1 MLADFCYIINN
12 RFTFVNRTE
21 STMFV
26 QREVIV
32 ILNLLDYSYMS
43 IFVLLLNILL
53 AIIIIFLERKNP
65 SSTWAWV
72 LVLFFLPF
80 VGFVLYLSLGRQ
92 LRKRHL
98 FRWEGRKDIG
108 IDKLISYQLEALK
121 ENRLEFKQPQMD
133 ESKELIHMNLL
144 TNNSVLTQ
152 DNSVEVFDGGTNKFE
167 RLLQDIEHAKDHI
180 HIQYYIFKLDNL
192 GNRILNALIK
202 QVKSGVKVRIL
213 YDEMGSRGVK
223 KRHFKE
229 LTDAGGEVEV
239 FFPSILPLINPR
251 LNFRNHRKIVI
262 IDGRIGYIG
271 GFNVGDEYLGLKKKF
286 GYWRDTHLRIEGSSV
301 HPLQTRFLLDW
312 NQASDKQHTIDY
324 SERYFP
330 AIPTK
335 GNVSIQIVS
344 SGPDTEYAVI
354 KNAYMKMIMS
364 AKKYVYIQSPYFIPD
379 EPFLDAVK
387 IAVLSGIDV
396 RIMIPNKPDHLF
408 VYWATYSNVG
418 LLLQVGAKIYIYEK
432 GFIHAKTIVVDD
444 AVSTVGTANIDVRSF
459 NLNFEV
465 NALIYDYNISHTLA
479 EIFEKDILDCSELTY
494 EKYNHRSPIIKFK
507 EAISR
512 LLSPIL

>member
-1 MLADFCYIINN
+1 MTDLKIFQKGEDRMPNF
-12 RFTFVNRTE
+12 
-21 STMFV
+21 S
-26 QREVIV
+26 
-32 ILNLLDYSYMS
+32 DYSYIS
-43 IFVLLLNILL
+43 IFILLFNILSAL
-53 AIIIIFLERKNP
+53 IIIFLERKNP

-72 LVLFFLPF
+72 LVLFFLPL
-80 VGFVLYLSLGRQ
+80 VGFVLYLLLGRQ
-92 LRKRHL
+92 LRKKHL

-108 IDKLISYQLEALK
+108 IDKLISYQLDAIKDDKLVFQHIEMEK
-121 ENRLEFKQPQMD
+121 C
-133 ESKELIHMNLL
+133 KELIHMNLL

-152 DNSVEVFDGGTNKFE
+152 DNAIDIFYDGTAKFE
-167 RLLQDIEHAKDHI
+167 QLITDIEQAKDHI

-192 GNRILNALIK
+192 GTRILNALINK
-202 QVKSGVKVRIL
+202 ARNGVKVRIL
-213 YDEMGSRGVK
+213 YDEMGSRGLK

-229 LTDAGGEVEV
+229 LIEVGGEVEV
-239 FFPSILPLINPR
+239 FFPSIFPLLNPR

-271 GFNVGDEYLGLKKKF
+271 GFNVGDEYLGLKAKF
-286 GYWRDTHLRIEGSSV
+286 GYWRDTHLRVEGSAI

-312 NQASDKQHTIDY
+312 NQATADFNVHY

-330 AIPTK
+330 AIPRK
-335 GNVSIQIVS
+335 GNISMQIVS
-344 SGPDTEYAVI
+344 SGPDTDYAAI
-354 KNAYMKMIMS
+354 KNAYIKMIMS

-379 EPFLDAVK
+379 EPFFDAVR

-396 RIMIPNKPDHLF
+396 RIMIPNKPDHMF

-418 LLLQVGAKIYIYEK
+418 LLLEVGAKIYIYEK
-432 GFIHAKTIVVDD
+432 GFIHAKMIVVDD
-444 AVSTVGTANIDVRSF
+444 EVSTVGTANIDVRSF

-465 NALIYDYNISHTLA
+465 NAFIYNRGVSHHLA
-479 EIFEKDILDCSELTY
+479 ELFEKDILDCTELTSDIY
-494 EKYNHRSPIIKFK
+494 DHRSSLIKFK